1 MLSLPSAHMN
11 DSHRSLRMMRDP
23 SVIQRLKNHKVKGN
37 TSVRGSEGKMQRR
50 EKGFRIVLGL

>member
-1 MLSLPSAHMN
+1 MLSLPCAHMN

-23 SVIQRLKNHKVKGN
+23 SVIQRLQKHKVKVK
-37 TSVRGSEGKMQRR
+37 TSVRVSEGKMQGR